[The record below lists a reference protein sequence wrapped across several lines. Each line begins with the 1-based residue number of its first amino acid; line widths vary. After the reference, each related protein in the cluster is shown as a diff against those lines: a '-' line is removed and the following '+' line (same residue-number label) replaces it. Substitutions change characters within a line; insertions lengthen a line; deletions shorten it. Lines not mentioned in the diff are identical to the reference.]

1 MAIENIS
8 FGKGLFNRTEKSKKQ
23 NKNVQ
28 VPEQMTTT
36 KSNRKHVNL
45 APYLAA
51 ALMIPAGGATLTSC
65 VEQTVSVD
73 ESATQQLLA
82 ELLKTQ
88 QESLKIQQQMLEY
101 LQNNDSQNTQLMNL
115 LKQMMEQ
122 NQQISN
128 ILSGIA
134 GDVSQIAGAVV
145 QISAMMETAN
155 ANDEELLNKIDQIIA
170 GQGSDS
176 EKLQQLIDLN
186 AEQNNWLANIF
197 GLIETA
203 NQFDEKLGETLQNFY
218 NDYRTNSD
226 EFKQND
232 KDHTTMMNLIYEALL
247 SNNEI
252 STETLNAIKNIQNSN
267 QADSAKLDAI
277 IKLLESIDSKL
288 DKLQAGIDNIG
299 DNITVDNESLKDI
312 LTEFLNQYKADK
324 ITDHELLNNIVN
336 AFNQSNINDQELL
349 NKLNDIQ
356 AQIASGQL
364 AVSEGIDKIT
374 DLLNQIK
381 SSLDQI
387 VSELQS
393 IAEQLGDNFM
403 VDGKPLA
410 QLVKEFMEMYKAGT
424 ITTNGLLTEINNKI
438 QQGLDNDNANN
449 AGILAKLDE
458 ISQKISNGQMSIE
471 EGMSNISDILNSI
484 NGNIQNISG
493 QLSTISSQIDK
504 GIDQLNKNHN
514 ETLDMLSNIN
524 SGIGSIDSKLND
536 IKANQ
541 EISNDKLTD
550 ISNKI
555 DEANAQLGQIN
566 QKTISIDQLKEMLGP
581 MFDEI
586 SNDLTIIG
594 GNQVSIEDLD
604 QLLDKYKTDLT
615 TTNGLIENLTSVV
628 RNLDLSVDMGEGFQG
643 VIDAIND
650 FKNQQAGTAEQ
661 QMAAYREI
669 MAAIA
674 NLTSSVDALGA
685 TASEISTDL
694 KAHMAQ
700 ATDYGTLMTDYM
712 LEVINGQKTSIDA
725 MQEAADSY
733 REYLTRAEQDRAQQI
748 ALLQAIVDKEVGTNG
763 GGLTKEELEE
773 VLSKYQIN
781 VPDYSEILDSI
792 YDQLGKVITSDDLQ
806 NFYINTRPDLT
817 TTNALIE
824 NLTSVLRNKDFTISG
839 DVQVNMDQVEKI
851 LGDIQSLISNQ
862 QTPSADQIT
871 ALIQL
876 VTQIADSTSQG
887 GDTTR
892 TRAVASV
899 EPQRT
904 KKPAFDMEKLYANLN
919 RLSIE
924 AAKAQGKPATYYVNP
939 EMFTLN
945 A

>member
-88 QESLKIQQQMLEY
+88 QESLKIQKQMLEY

-299 DNITVDNESLKDI
+299 DNITVNDESLKEI

-712 LEVINGQKTSIDA
+712 LEVINGQQTSIDA

-781 VPDYSEILDSI
+781 VPDYSEILDAI

>member
-28 VPEQMTTT
+28 VPEQMTT
-36 KSNRKHVNL
+36 KSNSRKHVNL

-51 ALMIPAGGATLTSC
+51 ALMIPAGAATMTSC
-65 VEQTVSVD
+65 VEQTVNVD
-73 ESATQQLLA
+73 ESALMAMLQEMMKLQQQSI
-82 ELLKTQ
+82 E
-88 QESLKIQQQMLEY
+88 IQQQQLDY
-101 LQNNDSQNTQLMNL
+101 LKNNDAQNQQMIDL
-115 LKQMMEQ
+115 LEQMMEQ
-122 NQQISN
+122 NREISN

-134 GDVSQIAGAVV
+134 GDVNQIAGAVI

-155 ANDEELLNKIDQIIA
+155 ANDEQFLAKLDQIIQ

-186 AEQNNWLANIF
+186 TEQNNWLANIF

-203 NQFDEKLGETLQNFY
+203 NQFDEDLGETLLNFY
-218 NDYRTNSD
+218 NDYKTNSD

-232 KDHTTMMNLIYEALL
+232 KDHTTLMNLIYEALL

-267 QADSAKLDAI
+267 QTDSAKLDAI

-299 DNITVDNESLKDI
+299 DNITVNDESLKEI
-312 LTEFLNQYKADK
+312 LTDFLNQYKADK

-364 AVSEGIDKIT
+364 SVSEGIDKIT
-374 DLLNQIK
+374 DILNQIK
-381 SSLDQI
+381 SGIDQI

-393 IAEQLGDNFM
+393 IAQQLGDNFM

-410 QLVKEFMEMYKAGT
+410 QLVQEFMEMYKAGT
-424 ITTNGLLTEINNKI
+424 ITTNGLLAELNDKI
-438 QQGLDNDNANN
+438 KQGLDNDNANN
-449 AGILAKLDE
+449 TAILEKLDE
-458 ISQKISNGQMSIE
+458 ISQKVSAGQMTVE
-471 EGMSNISDILNSI
+471 EGMANLAEILNNI
-484 NGNIQNISG
+484 DGNIK
-493 QLSTISSQIDK
+493 TISAQLLTISNQIDK
-504 GIDQLNKNHN
+504 GIDQLNKNHG
-514 ETLDMLSNIN
+514 ETMDMLLQLNN
-524 SGIGSIDSKLND
+524 GVGSIDSKLND

-555 DEANAQLGQIN
+555 DEANGHLAQIN

-586 SNDLTIIG
+586 KGELTVIG
-594 GNQVSIEDLD
+594 GNQVSVEDLD

-628 RNLDLSVDMGEGFQG
+628 RNLDLSVDMGEDFDR
-643 VIDAIND
+643 VIAAIND
-650 FKNQQAGTAEQ
+650 FKTQQAGTAEQ
-661 QMAAYREI
+661 QMEAYREI

-674 NLTSSVDALGA
+674 DLTSSVDALGT
-685 TASEISTDL
+685 TANEISSDL
-694 KAHMAQ
+694 KAHMSQ
-700 ATDYGTLMTDYM
+700 ASDYGQLMTDYM

-733 REYLTRAEQDRAQQI
+733 KEYLNRAEQDRAQQI
-748 ALLQAIVDKEVGTNG
+748 ALLQALVDKEVGTNG

-887 GDTTR
+887 SDT

-904 KKPAFDMEKLYANLN
+904 KKPAFDMDKLYANIN

-924 AAKAQGKPATYYVNP
+924 AAKAQGKGATYYTHP
-939 EMFTLN
+939 GMFTFN

>member
-36 KSNRKHVNL
+36 KNNRKHVNL

-101 LQNNDSQNTQLMNL
+101 LKNNDSQNTQLMNL

-226 EFKQND
+226 EFKENAQ
-232 KDHTTMMNLIYEALL
+232 DHTTMMNLIYEALL

-288 DKLQAGIDNIG
+288 DKLQEGIDNIG
-299 DNITVDNESLKDI
+299 DNITVNDESLKEI

-324 ITDHELLNNIVN
+324 ITDHELLNNIIN

-524 SGIGSIDSKLND
+524 NGIGSIDSKLND

-643 VIDAIND
+643 IIDAIND

-674 NLTSSVDALGA
+674 NLTSSVDALGT
-685 TASEISTDL
+685 TAKEISTDL

-700 ATDYGTLMTDYM
+700 ATDYGQLMTDYM
-712 LEVINGQKTSIDA
+712 LEVINGQQTSLDA

-773 VLSKYQIN
+773 VLSNYQIN
-781 VPDYSEILDSI
+781 IPDYSDILNAI
-792 YDQLGKVITSDDLQ
+792 YEQLGNVITSDDLQ

-862 QTPSADQIT
+862 QTPTADQIS

-892 TRAVASV
+892 TVASV

>member
-1 MAIENIS
+1 MAIEHIS

-28 VPEQMTTT
+28 VPEQMTT
-36 KSNRKHVNL
+36 KSNSRKHVNL

-51 ALMIPAGGATLTSC
+51 ALMIPAGAATMTSC
-65 VEQTVSVD
+65 VEQTVNVD
-73 ESATQQLLA
+73 ESALMAMLQEMMKLQQQSI
-82 ELLKTQ
+82 E
-88 QESLKIQQQMLEY
+88 IQQQQLDY
-101 LQNNDSQNTQLMNL
+101 LKNNDAQNQQMIDL
-115 LKQMMEQ
+115 LEQMMEQ
-122 NQQISN
+122 NREISN

-134 GDVSQIAGAVV
+134 GDVNQIAGAVI

-155 ANDEELLNKIDQIIA
+155 ANDEQFLAKLDQIIQ

-186 AEQNNWLANIF
+186 TEQNNWLANIF

-203 NQFDEKLGETLQNFY
+203 NQFDEDLGETLLNFY
-218 NDYRTNSD
+218 NDYKTNSD

-232 KDHTTMMNLIYEALL
+232 KDHTTLMNLIYEALL

-267 QADSAKLDAI
+267 QTDSAKLDAI

-299 DNITVDNESLKDI
+299 DNITVNDESLKEI
-312 LTEFLNQYKADK
+312 LTDFLNQYKADK

-364 AVSEGIDKIT
+364 SVSEGIDKIT
-374 DLLNQIK
+374 DILNQIK
-381 SSLDQI
+381 SGIDQI

-393 IAEQLGDNFM
+393 IAQQLGDNFM

-410 QLVKEFMEMYKAGT
+410 QLVQEFMEMYKAGT
-424 ITTNGLLTEINNKI
+424 ITTNGLLAEINDKI
-438 QQGLDNDNANN
+438 KQGLDNDNANN
-449 AGILAKLDE
+449 NAILKKLDE
-458 ISQKISNGQMSIE
+458 ISQKVSAGQMTVE
-471 EGMSNISDILNSI
+471 EGMANLAEILNNI
-484 NGNIQNISG
+484 NGNIK
-493 QLSTISSQIDK
+493 TISAQLLTISNQIDK
-504 GIDQLNKNHN
+504 GIDQLNKNHG
-514 ETLDMLSNIN
+514 ETMDMLLQLNN
-524 SGIGSIDSKLND
+524 GVGSIDSKLND

-555 DEANAQLGQIN
+555 DEANEHLAQIN

-586 SNDLTIIG
+586 KGELTVIG
-594 GNQVSIEDLD
+594 GNQVSVEDLD

-628 RNLDLSVDMGEGFQG
+628 RNLDLSVDMGEDFDR
-643 VIDAIND
+643 VITAIND
-650 FKNQQAGTAEQ
+650 FKTQQAGTAEQ
-661 QMAAYREI
+661 QMEAYREI

-674 NLTSSVDALGA
+674 DLTSSVDALGT
-685 TASEISTDL
+685 TANEISSDL
-694 KAHMAQ
+694 KAHMSQ
-700 ATDYGTLMTDYM
+700 ASDYVQLMSDYM
-712 LEVINGQKTSIDA
+712 IEVLNGQQTSIDA
-725 MQEAADSY
+725 MQEAADNFTG
-733 REYLTRAEQDRAQQI
+733 YLNRAEQDRAQQI
-748 ALLQAIVDKEVGTNG
+748 ALLQALVDKEVGTNG

-781 VPDYSEILDSI
+781 VPDYSKILDAI

-839 DVQVNMDQVEKI
+839 DVQVNMDEVERI
-851 LGDIQSLISNQ
+851 LGDLLSAVNNQ

-899 EPQRT
+899 EPQRV
-904 KKPAFDMEKLYANLN
+904 KKPAFDMDKLYANLN

>member
-288 DKLQAGIDNIG
+288 DKLQEGIDNIG
-299 DNITVDNESLKDI
+299 DNITVNDESLKEI

-324 ITDHELLNNIVN
+324 ITDHELLNNIIN

-524 SGIGSIDSKLND
+524 NGIGSIDSKLND

-643 VIDAIND
+643 IIDAIND

-674 NLTSSVDALGA
+674 DLTSSVDALGT
-685 TASEISTDL
+685 TANEISSDL
-694 KAHMAQ
+694 KAHMSQ
-700 ATDYGTLMTDYM
+700 ASDYGQLMTDYM

-733 REYLTRAEQDRAQQI
+733 KEYLNRAEQDRAQQI
-748 ALLQAIVDKEVGTNG
+748 ALLQALVDKEVGTNG

-781 VPDYSEILDSI
+781 VPDYSEILNSI